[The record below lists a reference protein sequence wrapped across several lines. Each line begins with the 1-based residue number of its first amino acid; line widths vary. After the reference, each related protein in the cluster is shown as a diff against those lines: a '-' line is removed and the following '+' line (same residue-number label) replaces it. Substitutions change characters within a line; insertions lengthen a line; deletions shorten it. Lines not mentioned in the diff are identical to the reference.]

1 MGVEDRFPGRSG
13 SDIPHNKHGIF
24 AGISGDYD
32 IEFSIIGGGGDLV
45 ALGKGRG
52 TCPCSCLCWL
62 FS

>member
-1 MGVEDRFPGRSG
+1 MGVEDRFPRCSG

-45 ALGKGRG
+45 ALGKRVVVFVGCFR
-52 TCPCSCLCWL
+52 SRR
-62 FS
+62 